1 MNHIFLDTSILI
13 AFSGSFTGGSAYIL
27 DCCERGKIKGY
38 VSQKVVFE
46 TRKNAAKIMG
56 EDAGKV
62 IEYVFNQGFLT
73 IVSDC
78 TEEELGKANK
88 AFHNPKDAPIIAS
101 AKQIP
106 LASFLL
112 SLDNGF
118 FKPEV
123 TEYLKP
129 IEVIKPGDFI
139 NRFREELK

>member
-1 MNHIFLDTSILI
+1 MKHIFLDTSILI

-27 DCCERGKIKGY
+27 DRCERGKIKGY

-73 IVSDC
+73 IVPDS
-78 TEEELGKANK
+78 TEEELRKVNQ
-88 AFHNPKDAPIIAS
+88 AFNNPKDAPIIAS

-106 LASFLL
+106 KVTFLL

-118 FKPEV
+118 FKPQV
-123 TEYLKP
+123 IAYVKP
-129 IEVIKPGDFI
+129 LEVIKPGDFI

>member
-1 MNHIFLDTSILI
+1 MKHIFLDTSILV

-27 DCCERGKIKGY
+27 DCCERGKVKGY

-46 TRKNAAKIMG
+46 TKKNAAKIMG
-56 EDAGKV
+56 EDARRA
-62 IEYVFNQGFLT
+62 IEYIFNQGFLT
-73 IVSDC
+73 IVTDC
-78 TEEELGKANK
+78 SEEELQKANQ
-88 AFHNPKDAPIIAS
+88 AFQNPKDAPIIAS

-106 LASFLL
+106 QASLLL

-123 TEYLKP
+123 IEYLNP

-139 NRFREELK
+139 NRFREELQ

>member
-1 MNHIFLDTSILI
+1 MKHIFLDTSILV

-27 DCCERGKIKGY
+27 DCCERGKVKGY

-46 TRKNAAKIMG
+46 TKKNAAKIMG
-56 EDAGKV
+56 EDAGRA
-62 IEYVFNQGFLT
+62 IEYIFNQGFLT
-73 IVSDC
+73 IVPDC
-78 TEEELGKANK
+78 SEEELQKANQ
-88 AFHNPKDAPIIAS
+88 AFQNPKDAPIIAS

-106 LASFLL
+106 QASLLL

-123 TEYLKP
+123 IEYLNP

-139 NRFREELK
+139 NRFREELQ

>member
-1 MNHIFLDTSILI
+1 MKHIFLDTSILV

-27 DCCERGKIKGY
+27 DCCERGKVKGY

-46 TRKNAAKIMG
+46 TKKNAAKIMG
-56 EDAGKV
+56 EDAGRA
-62 IEYVFNQGFLT
+62 IEYIFNQGFLT
-73 IVSDC
+73 IVPDC
-78 TEEELGKANK
+78 SEEELQKANQ
-88 AFHNPKDAPIIAS
+88 AFQNPKDAPIIAS

-106 LASFLL
+106 QASLLL

-123 TEYLKP
+123 IEYLNP

-139 NRFREELK
+139 NRFHEELQ

>member
-1 MNHIFLDTSILI
+1 MKHIFLDTSILV

-27 DCCERGKIKGY
+27 DCCERGKVKGY

-46 TRKNAAKIMG
+46 TKKNAAKIMG
-56 EDAGKV
+56 EDARRA
-62 IEYVFNQGFLT
+62 IEYIFNQGFLT
-73 IVSDC
+73 IVTDC
-78 TEEELGKANK
+78 SEEELQKANQ
-88 AFHNPKDAPIIAS
+88 AFQNPKDAPIIAS

-106 LASFLL
+106 QASLLL

-123 TEYLKP
+123 IEYLNP

-139 NRFREELK
+139 NKFREELQ

>member
-1 MNHIFLDTSILI
+1 MKHIFLDTSILV

-27 DCCERGKIKGY
+27 DCCERGKVKGY

-46 TRKNAAKIMG
+46 TKKNAAKIMG
-56 EDAGKV
+56 EDAGRA

-73 IVSDC
+73 IVPDC
-78 TEEELGKANK
+78 SEEELQKANQ
-88 AFHNPKDAPIIAS
+88 AFHNPKDASIIAS

-106 LASFLL
+106 QASFLL